1 MIGRSSPR
9 TSLSNSES
17 SFFVG
22 NLLAKSSESEVL
34 TKKWFF
40 DILNDVRSSYYDLQ
54 EATATMF

>member
-1 MIGRSSPR
+1 MIGR

>member
-22 NLLAKSSESEVL
+22 NLLAKSSESVL